1 MTDPFARPA
10 APPIADPFGQPNQTT
25 YAPPVQPAQYPP
37 QTAQPVYAPPAP
49 AGYPSTPPTPAQPA
63 SGAYSGQQ
71 TQPYG
76 DDPFGGPAP
85 QTLRPRVR
93 DLEGRLLLILP
104 ERLERGVVSKT
115 LKNTD
120 GSPVIQD
127 RLTASVVVL
136 DGGPV
141 HYGGSPDARQS
152 SQRKPHDKV
161 AEVPWKIRSMW
172 IQNVGLISQS
182 EIAMLNVE
190 RRNRGL
196 SLEPGA
202 VTMVLG
208 RLYQSEPTT
217 NPEGSWLV
225 SQPTDEDKALAR
237 NWLRANPSDPFGK

>member
-1 MTDPFARPA
+1 MTNPFGQQAPYA
-10 APPIADPFGQPNQTT
+10 APPAPVTDPFGQPNQAT
-25 YAPPVQPAQYPP
+25 YAPPVQPAQMP
-37 QTAQPVYAPPAP
+37 AVPPATGP
-49 AGYPSTPPTPAQPA
+49 ASPGYPAVPPGPAQA
-63 SGAYSGQQ
+63 HSGQ
-71 TQPYG
+71 YG
-76 DDPFGGPAP
+76 GADDPFGGPAP

-115 LKNTD
+115 LKNKD
-120 GSPVIQD
+120 ASGNLVPVIQD
-127 RLTASVVVL
+127 KLTATVVVL

-141 HYGGSPDARQS
+141 HYGGSPEALQS

-196 SLEPGA
+196 ALEPGA

-208 RLYQSEPTT
+208 RLYQSEPAT
-217 NPEGSWLV
+217 NPQGSWLV
-225 SQPTDEDKALAR
+225 SEPTDEDKALAR
-237 NWLRANPSDPFGK
+237 AWLRANPSDPFGK